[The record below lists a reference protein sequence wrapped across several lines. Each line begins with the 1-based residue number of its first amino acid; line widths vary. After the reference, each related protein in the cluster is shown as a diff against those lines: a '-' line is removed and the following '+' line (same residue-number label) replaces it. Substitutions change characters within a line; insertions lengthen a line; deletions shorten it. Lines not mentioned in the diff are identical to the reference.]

1 MSRISGQD
9 SSSAANAASEAQKHA
24 EAQRAETRDASTSA
38 QGNRNNAKFAAL
50 YRGTTNF
57 TYASAARHAA
67 TIRSL
72 ATKRMAAQLAR
83 RRALLRK
90 RRKGAEGGEE
100 SGGDD
105 YEAAHDTSHHVS
117 RDGGE
122 GGKSGSGSGEHGNG
136 TGSGKARKS
145 HAGNKN
151 NGRTGGK
158 AGIRIAFTNDKN
170 GNGGDQGDGQGQGQ
184 RQGRN
189 YDQGTDDQDVNEIAS
204 FTVSSR
210 KTVGHY
216 EGKLDAVAQQFVGKA
231 QDSRCFQAVNDARAR
246 DLLGLLDD
254 LQRDPGMRLDTRI
267 MEHSID
273 LLMVQ
278 QLIGRLPAAGLGA
291 FIDYAKS
298 RRSSRGQQPAP
309 GGQASSERLRN
320 AHFLAP
326 LLWMKG
332 DRPSTSRRRD
342 RELATL
348 ASMHA
353 AALSAQAHNSAAPAS
368 VPHKE

>member
-1 MSRISGQD
+1 MSRISDQD

-24 EAQRAETRDASTSA
+24 EAQRAEIQHASTSA

-57 TYASAARHAA
+57 TYGSDARHAA

-72 ATKRMAAQLAR
+72 NTKRMAAQLAR

-105 YEAAHDTSHHVS
+105 YEATHDTSHRVP

-122 GGKSGSGSGEHGNG
+122 GGKSGSGESGEHGNG
-136 TGSGKARKS
+136 TGSGKARKRY
-145 HAGNKN
+145 AGNKN
-151 NGRTGGK
+151 NGRTSGK
-158 AGIRIAFTNDKN
+158 AGIRIAFRSVKN
-170 GNGGDQGDGQGQGQ
+170 GNGDDRGEGQGQGQ
-184 RQGRN
+184 GRN
-189 YDQGTDDQDVNEIAS
+189 NDQSTDKHDVDEVAS
-204 FTVSSR
+204 FRVSSR
-210 KTVGHY
+210 KTVGQY
-216 EGKLDAVAQQFVGKA
+216 EGKLNAVAQQFVGKA
-231 QDSRCFQAVNDARAR
+231 EDSRCFQAVNDARAR
-246 DLLGLLDD
+246 DLLDLLGD
-254 LQRDPGMRLDTRI
+254 LQRDPGMRPDARI
-267 MEHSID
+267 LEHSID

-298 RRSSRGQQPAP
+298 RRSSRRQPPAP
-309 GGQASSERLRN
+309 GGQASFERLRD

-332 DRPSTSRRRD
+332 DRPSTARRRD

-353 AALSAQAHNSAAPAS
+353 AALSAQAHPGAAPAS
-368 VPHKE
+368 IPDKE